1 MLKEISYEQL
11 LQEIETI
18 INNTSEGIKLSKED
32 FDFLA
37 SKPNTK
43 LLFGNAK
50 VQGKDATLNAIYQLI
65 NSDPK
70 IGQSQSCILHFTMH
84 PKYEMSNITKVMD
97 IIYEA
102 LPNDADIIFG
112 TSCDER
118 LEKEHIAV
126 DCFFAKNISF

>member
-32 FDFLA
+32 FYFLA

-43 LLFGNAK
+43 LLFGKAK
-50 VQGKDATLNAIYQLI
+50 AQGKDAAQNATYQLI

-70 IGQSQSCILHFTMH
+70 IAQSQSCIVHFTMH
-84 PKYEMSNITKVMD
+84 PKYDMSYIAEAMD
-97 IIYEA
+97 IIHKT

-112 TSCDER
+112 TNCDER
-118 LEKEHIAV
+118 LEKEHITV

>member
-70 IGQSQSCILHFTMH
+70 IGQSQSCILHFTIY
-84 PKYEMSNITKVMD
+84 PKYKMSNITEAMD
-97 IIYEA
+97 IIHET
-102 LPNDADIIFG
+102 LPNDANIIFG

-118 LEKEHIAV
+118 LEKDYIAIN
-126 DCFFAKNISF
+126 CFFAKNISF